1 MKIGLKLTVIMIAL
15 GLVSSGVISI
25 VLLVR
30 AQTNITDLAD
40 KYLLSLGEKEANEI
54 TSYLEE
60 YWHTVQSIG
69 HTMEQYTYMVQ
80 GNRRNMF
87 NVILEGQT
95 RAHPEVIGMWCVWER
110 DVLEGNDQAYI
121 GTKGT
126 NSRGYFTPYYYWEGG
141 VVKLDAVEDFDV
153 PGPGDCYLITKKND
167 ATTILDPYVYDGQI
181 MTTVATPIRN
191 NGRQI
196 GVVGIDIFLDE
207 LQRIS
212 QTSKP
217 FPDSLSAVF
226 SNDFTVAAH
235 FATDSIGQN
244 ATQTEVPLL
253 GPYMNDVK
261 QAAKDGKFFKFT
273 RYIDVLDNTL
283 TCMFIPIRVK
293 DSNTPWSV
301 ASGSMVSTVFA
312 PLHDMQRI
320 AIVIISIVV
329 VLIAAAAVFLARSIT
344 KPIVNIAGDLREI
357 AEGEGD
363 LTRRVNIQSKD
374 EVGDLAKYFN
384 DTVKKIRNLV
394 VNIKK
399 EAETLSEIGTD
410 LASNMNETAAAVH
423 QITSNIQSIK
433 GRIINQS
440 ASVTETNATMEQ
452 VTVNID
458 KLNGHVENQSR
469 NVSQASAAIEEMVAN
484 ISSVTDTLV
493 KNGANVKTLQGSSEV
508 GRNGLQGVAA
518 DIQEI
523 ARNSEGF
530 LEINA
535 VMENIASQ
543 TNLLSMNAAIEAAH
557 AGEAGKGFAVV
568 AAEIRKLAESSSTQ
582 SKTISDV
589 LKKIKT
595 SIDKITKSTENVLT
609 RFEDIDSS
617 VNTVAQQEESIRNA
631 MEEQGHGSK
640 QILEGV
646 GNVNELTRLVKASSQ
661 EMLEGAQEVIKE
673 SQNLEKA
680 TQEITSGMNEMA
692 NGAEQINIAVHQVN
706 DISTRNREGIET
718 LIKEVSRFK
727 V

>member
-1 MKIGLKLTVIMIAL
+1 VVGSNPASVIKFLLLGVFHMKIGLKLTVIMIAL

-235 FATDSIGQN
+235 FATDAIGQN

-283 TCMFIPIRVK
+283 TCMFIPVRVK

-301 ASGSMVSTVFA
+301 ASGSMVGTVFA
-312 PLHDMQRI
+312 PLHDMQENSYCDYQHSGCVDSRGGGI
-320 AIVIISIVV
+320 PGPVDHQTHRQYSGRPSGDCRRRG
-329 VLIAAAAVFLARSIT
+329 RSDQT
-344 KPIVNIAGDLREI
+344 G
-357 AEGEGD
+357 
-363 LTRRVNIQSKD
+363 
-374 EVGDLAKYFN
+374 KYP
-384 DTVKKIRNLV
+384 V
-394 VNIKK
+394 
-399 EAETLSEIGTD
+399 
-410 LASNMNETAAAVH
+410 
-423 QITSNIQSIK
+423 K
-433 GRIINQS
+433 GR
-440 ASVTETNATMEQ
+440 
-452 VTVNID
+452 
-458 KLNGHVENQSR
+458 
-469 NVSQASAAIEEMVAN
+469 
-484 ISSVTDTLV
+484 
-493 KNGANVKTLQGSSEV
+493 
-508 GRNGLQGVAA
+508 GR
-518 DIQEI
+518 
-523 ARNSEGF
+523 RPC
-530 LEINA
+530 
-535 VMENIASQ
+535 
-543 TNLLSMNAAIEAAH
+543 
-557 AGEAGKGFAVV
+557 
-568 AAEIRKLAESSSTQ
+568 
-582 SKTISDV
+582 
-589 LKKIKT
+589 
-595 SIDKITKSTENVLT
+595 
-609 RFEDIDSS
+609 
-617 VNTVAQQEESIRNA
+617 
-631 MEEQGHGSK
+631 
-640 QILEGV
+640 QILQRYREK
-646 GNVNELTRLVKASSQ
+646 NQ
-661 EMLEGAQEVIKE
+661 EPGGQY
-673 SQNLEKA
+673 
-680 TQEITSGMNEMA
+680 
-692 NGAEQINIAVHQVN
+692 
-706 DISTRNREGIET
+706 
-718 LIKEVSRFK
+718 
-727 V
+727 